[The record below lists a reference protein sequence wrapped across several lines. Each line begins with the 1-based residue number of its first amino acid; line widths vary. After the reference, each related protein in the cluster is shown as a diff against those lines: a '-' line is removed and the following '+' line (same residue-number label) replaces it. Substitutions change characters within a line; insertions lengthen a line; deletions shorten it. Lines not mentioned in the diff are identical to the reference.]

1 MNGLQILVPLDPTK
15 LGSRAID
22 VAVGLAGSG
31 GAVELVSVTPATL
44 PGAVVDTFLTV
55 EREQFA
61 DADVR
66 CRRLEG
72 ADVVGALLEHIA
84 GTGPDLVVLDSHG
97 RGPLG
102 ELVLG
107 SISADLVRS
116 SHSPT
121 VLVGPACAI
130 PSGLRQ
136 LTVAVD
142 GSPDALGALQVAS
155 RLSQRIGAA
164 LELVEVAEEVAY
176 TGDVAETAELHR
188 IAELVDPP
196 VRAWDVLHGRDV
208 AKALV
213 GHLGRDRDVMLVVGS
228 HGRSEGRP
236 HPLGGTA
243 ARAVRQSPVPVLVV
257 SPEAAADGERRG
269 LAGSSLT

>member
-1 MNGLQILVPLDPTK
+1 MSGLQILVPLDPTK

-121 VLVGPACAI
+121 VLIGPACAA

-142 GSPDALGALQVAS
+142 GSPDALGALQVAA
-155 RLSQRIGAA
+155 RLSQRVGAT
-164 LELVEVAEEVAY
+164 LELVEVAEELAY
-176 TGDVAETAELHR
+176 AGDVAETAELHR

-196 VRAWDVLHGRDV
+196 VRSWDVLHGNDV

-213 GHLGRDRDVMLVVGS
+213 GHLGHERDVMLVLGS

-236 HPLGGTA
+236 HVLGGTA

-257 SPEAAADGERRG
+257 SPEAAADGQRRG
-269 LAGSSLT
+269 LAGSSLP